1 MLGWA
6 RGHELGA
13 PGPGMGLGAGALEM
27 SAGASES
34 HVPPRP
40 TCRLAPRGNPGAFSE
55 PLSPYARPLSLV
67 SYIQKEGEEKHPN
80 SNIISTEI
88 H

>member
-6 RGHELGA
+6 RGHELEA

-55 PLSPYARPLSLV
+55 PLSPYARAPGKRGSRAACLVCSQAFVFSCAQSL
-67 SYIQKEGEEKHPN
+67 
-80 SNIISTEI
+80 
-88 H
+88 